1 MRNTAIFGPGGNS
14 EAFYAAGYK
23 ATVQAPEYLRTL
35 GLGAYEVEAGNGLRI
50 SDATLQAIGDAA
62 AQHGI
67 ELSLHS
73 PYFIS
78 LSSTEREKREKS
90 VTYIMECVRAC
101 ELLRA
106 DTVVIHAGSAG
117 KISREIAMAYA
128 AETLAMA
135 LDALGDAPV
144 TLGVETMGKQNQL
157 GTLDEVITLCRA
169 DKRLSP
175 VVDFGHLNAR
185 DLGGQFPDADAYR
198 RVFDAV
204 GEALGDDKARYMHCH
219 FSKIEFTGAGEKRH
233 LTFADEVFGPAYEP
247 LTEALARENLCP
259 RIICESAGTQSDDA
273 LAMHRAY
280 CAMKSA
286 LGG

>member
-1 MRNTAIFGPGGNS
+1 MRNTALFGPGGNS

-23 ATVQAPEYLRTL
+23 ATVQAPAYLKEI

-50 SDATLQAIGDAA
+50 SDATLTAIGDAA
-62 AQHGI
+62 AACGI

-90 VTYIMECVRAC
+90 VTYIMDCVRAC

-117 KISREIAMAYA
+117 KISREQAMSYA

-135 LDALGDAPV
+135 LDAMGNAPV
-144 TLGVETMGKQNQL
+144 VLGVETMGKQNQL
-157 GTLDEVITLCRA
+157 GTLDEVITLCETDR
-169 DKRLSP
+169 RLSP
-175 VVDFGHLNAR
+175 VVDFGHINAR
-185 DLGGQFPDADAYR
+185 ERGGVFPDADAYR
-198 RVFDAV
+198 RIFDTV
-204 GEALGDDKARYMHCH
+204 GSRLGDEKARYMHCH

-233 LTFADEVFGPAYEP
+233 LTFADDVFGPDFEP
-247 LTEALARENLCP
+247 LAEAIARERLCP

-273 LAMHRAY
+273 LAMQAAY
-280 CAMKSA
+280 LAA
-286 LGG
+286 RGV

>member
-1 MRNTAIFGPGGNS
+1 MRNTALFGPGGNS

-23 ATVQAPEYLRTL
+23 ATVDAPAYLKRI

-50 SDATLQAIGDAA
+50 GDATLIAIGDAA
-62 AQHGI
+62 AANGI

-78 LSSTEREKREKS
+78 LSSVEREKREKS
-90 VTYIMECVRAC
+90 VTYIMDCVRAC
-101 ELLRA
+101 GLLRA

-117 KISREIAMAYA
+117 KISREQAMVYA

-135 LDALGDAPV
+135 LDALGDTPV

-157 GTLDEVITLCRA
+157 GTLAEVITLCKM

-185 DLGGQFPDADAYR
+185 DLGGQFPNADAYR

-233 LTFADEVFGPAYEP
+233 LTFADEVFGPDYEP
-247 LTEALARENLCP
+247 LAEAIARENLCP
-259 RIICESAGTQSDDA
+259 RIICESAGTQAEDA
-273 LAMHRAY
+273 LFMKDAY
-280 CAMKSA
+280 LHA
-286 LGG
+286 LGE

>member
-1 MRNTAIFGPGGNS
+1 MRNNAIFGPGGNS
-14 EAFYAAGYK
+14 EAFYAVGYK
-23 ATVQAPEYLRTL
+23 ATVQAPAYLKSL

-50 SDATLQAIGDAA
+50 GDATLTAIGDAA
-62 AQHGI
+62 IANGI

-78 LSSTEREKREKS
+78 LSSVEREKREKS

-117 KISREIAMAYA
+117 KISREQAMLYA

-135 LDALGDAPV
+135 LEAMGDAPV

-157 GTLDEVITLCRA
+157 GTLAEVITLCKM
-169 DKRLSP
+169 DQRLAP

-185 DLGGQFPDADAYR
+185 DLGGQFPNADAYR
-198 RVFDAV
+198 RVFDAI
-204 GEALGDDKARYMHCH
+204 GEALGNDKARYLHCH
-219 FSKIEFTGAGEKRH
+219 FSKIEFTSAGEKRH
-233 LTFADEVFGPAYEP
+233 LTFADEVFGPDYEP
-247 LTEALARENLCP
+247 LAEAIARENLCP
-259 RIICESAGTQSDDA
+259 RIICESAGTQDLDA
-273 LAMHRAY
+273 LAMQRAY
-280 CAMKSA
+280 ETASK
-286 LGG
+286 L

>member
-1 MRNTAIFGPGGNS
+1 MRSTALFGPGGNS

-23 ATVQAPEYLRTL
+23 ATVQAPTYLNKI

-50 SDATLQAIGDAA
+50 SDATLKAIGDAA
-62 AQHGI
+62 KANGI

-90 VTYIMECVRAC
+90 VDYIMDCVRAC
-101 ELLRA
+101 RLLRA

-117 KISREIAMAYA
+117 KISREQAMIYA

-135 LDALGDAPV
+135 LEALGDAPV

-157 GTLDEVITLCRA
+157 GTLQEVITLCRA
-169 DKRLSP
+169 DKRLAP
-175 VVDFGHLNAR
+175 VVDFGHINAR
-185 DLGGQFPDADAYR
+185 ERGGQFPDADAYR

-233 LTFADEVFGPAYEP
+233 LTFADSVFGPSYEP
-247 LTEALARENLCP
+247 LAEAIARENLCP
-259 RIICESAGTQSDDA
+259 RIICESAGTQDLDA
-273 LAMHRAY
+273 LAMQAAY
-280 CAMKSA
+280 LAAK
-286 LGG
+286 GV